1 MASLITRARQ
11 IATGRESTSLIC
23 VEREKCLVRLFL
35 FVIRLHD
42 DWETR
47 GVQFSSHLPEAPI
60 VRVWLGTSGPVSPRL
75 RTTDVRVHIR
85 VGGSIASVRRSILY
99 EYCSEAILHPLP
111 SLSTANLHS
120 LWSIT
125 EFFSRDGV
133 RYRRSCSGTV
143 FTELNL
149 LKSSNTEPTRKEVSW
164 LPVSDSKRRTY
175 LTNSRQL

>member
-60 VRVWLGTSGPVSPRL
+60 VPVSGWEPVGQSPHDCEQL
-75 RTTDVRVHIR
+75 MFGSTFASVVLSRVY
-85 VGGSIASVRRSILY
+85 GGVSYMSIAVKQSSIHFLRFLQLIYILY
-99 EYCSEAILHPLP
+99 GVLLNSSPGMVSAIGDYVVGLSLRNSIYSSRLIP
-111 SLSTANLHS
+111 SLRGKKCLGC
-120 LWSIT
+120 LCLI
-125 EFFSRDGV
+125 
-133 RYRRSCSGTV
+133 RREGHI
-143 FTELNL
+143 
-149 LKSSNTEPTRKEVSW
+149 
-164 LPVSDSKRRTY
+164 
-175 LTNSRQL
+175 